1 MTERISGSFL
11 GALGMVKKYREF
23 KTTPQELKC
32 WQDVGTLYYDV
43 TERNRVATKRDIDSM
58 KKLVTGGLPLPTVV
72 LLESYLDGKLRYR
85 IVYGAGF
92 ITAVLSYL
100 NTASD
105 KEKSTPAYQA
115 FIRCKIKGAI
125 LLKTANKHDCLY
137 LFDAF
142 KGFNRKG

>member
-1 MTERISGSFL
+1 
-11 GALGMVKKYREF
+11 MVKKYREL
-23 KTTPQELKC
+23 KTTPQELKL

-43 TERNRVATKRDIDSM
+43 TERNRVATKRDIDRV
-58 KKLVTGGLPLPTVV
+58 KKLVVGGLPIPTVV
-72 LLESYLDGKLRYR
+72 LSESYLDGKLMYR
-85 IVYGAGF
+85 IVYGAGI

-105 KEKSTPAYQA
+105 KEKSTSAYQA

-125 LLKTANKHDCLY
+125 LLKTANKQDCLY
-137 LFDAF
+137 LFDVF

>member
-11 GALGMVKKYREF
+11 GALGMVKKYREL
-23 KTTPQELKC
+23 KITPQELKC

-43 TERNRVATKRDIDSM
+43 TERNRVATKRDIDSV

-72 LLESYLDGKLRYR
+72 LSESYLDGKLRYR
-85 IVYGAGF
+85 IVYGAG
-92 ITAVLSYL
+92 IVTAVLSYL

-105 KEKSTPAYQA
+105 KEKSTTAYQA
-115 FIRCKIKGAI
+115 FIRCKIKGAV

-142 KGFNRKG
+142 KSFNRKG